1 MIYLFES
8 KLSETKSIFF
18 VLSSI
23 YGLGRKNSMRIC
35 KKLGFSINLKI
46 KDLSK
51 EQLNKLTLAIESLE
65 LNLGSELK
73 KLKSLTLKRLISIK
87 SYKGFRRN
95 QGFPIRGQR
104 THSNAKTA
112 RKKC

>member
-1 MIYLFES
+1 
-8 KLSETKSIFF
+8 
-18 VLSSI
+18 
-23 YGLGRKNSMRIC
+23 MRIC